1 MIKLKLRSTFRPKF
15 AFFSLIKHFNLRGE
29 QPCEFP
35 KTNESVYYITPT
47 GLVGDT
53 NLAFMTSCG
62 NTLLNDL
69 KIVSH
74 SRTLKESFSYFKR
87 LFFMYSCCLFFF
99 VFCFVFFFLQS
110 LTQVTTRFI
119 FLTSVLATCHSLIF
133 HHVVVVLPSAS
144 G

>member
-1 MIKLKLRSTFRPKF
+1 MIKLKLRSTFRPNF

-62 NTLLNDL
+62 NILLNDL

-74 SRTLKESFSYFKR
+74 SQTLKESFSY
-87 LFFMYSCCLFFF
+87 
-99 VFCFVFFFLQS
+99 FFLQS

-119 FLTSVLATCHSLIF
+119 FLTSVLATCHSPIL

>member
-1 MIKLKLRSTFRPKF
+1 MIKLKLRSTFRPNF

-53 NLAFMTSCG
+53 NLAFMTSCS

-74 SRTLKESFSYFKR
+74 SQTLKESFSYFKR
-87 LFFMYSCCLFFF
+87 LFFMYSCWLFFF
-99 VFCFVFFFLQS
+99 VFVCFFFYNL
-110 LTQVTTRFI
+110 
-119 FLTSVLATCHSLIF
+119 
-133 HHVVVVLPSAS
+133 
-144 G
+144 